1 MKIPVE
7 TILIALTAIVSFIM
21 LWFLWRLRVKNIYQ
35 FELIFMRAGVN
46 DHVFV
51 RQSELSFK
59 HEYNKKEYSI
69 TSDRLYR
76 VKPPIFTRLSF
87 KLKGIKQRFIV
98 VFQKGKKTP
107 IKPIEIEVSSR
118 VLNEVRKSRA
128 LDKALRSEF
137 AIPMDLKKII
147 IILGFVV
154 VVIVSYLVVTGQV
167 VI

>member
-1 MKIPVE
+1 M
-7 TILIALTAIVSFIM
+7 LTTVQTVITGIVGIVCLIM
-21 LWFLWRLRVKNIYQ
+21 LWFLWRIRVKKIYQ

-51 RQSELSFK
+51 RGSELSFK
-59 HEYNKKEYSI
+59 HEYNAKEYDI
-69 TSDRLYR
+69 ASDRLYR
-76 VKPPIFTRLSF
+76 VKPQIFTRFSF
-87 KLKGIKQRFIV
+87 MLKGIKKRFIV

-107 IKPIEIEVSSR
+107 IKPIEVSVSSR

-128 LDKALRSEF
+128 IDKALKSEF

-147 IILGFVV
+147 IILGFIV

-167 VI
+167 VF